1 MKPIDNMSE
10 QKRREE
16 IVEIG
21 RMMYTK
27 SYISGGEGNISARLP
42 DGNILITPSG
52 LHKGLLNPSDII
64 TVNLAGER
72 VDTPNAQNAK
82 HKPTSELPMHLEAYK
97 QRDDVLAVVH
107 AHPAHAVALSIA
119 QIPIADDLIPE
130 VVVFLGR
137 IPVTPY
143 ATPSSEE
150 NAQAIRE
157 TIHDCDALVLERHGS
172 LTVGRTLMEA
182 FMRLE
187 MVESSARL
195 AYMTALLDVDRP
207 IPSHQLAK
215 LHAQRKQR
223 LVNHKSSF

>member
-1 MKPIDNMSE
+1 ME
-10 QKRREE
+10 QRLRAE

-21 RMMYTK
+21 RMMYNK

-42 DGNILITPSG
+42 DGSILITPSG
-52 LHKGLLNPSDII
+52 LHKGLLKPDDMII
-64 TVNLAGER
+64 VNLDGER
-72 VDTPNAQNAK
+72 VDTPNAHNAQL
-82 HKPTSELPMHLEAYK
+82 KPTSELPMHLEAFK
-97 QRDDVLAVVH
+97 QRSDILAVVH

-119 QIPIADDLIPE
+119 QIPIADDLVPE

-150 NAQAIRE
+150 NAHAIRT
-157 TIHDCDALVLERHGS
+157 TIRDCDALVLERHGS
-172 LTVGRTLMEA
+172 LTVGNSLMEA

-195 AYMTALLDVDRP
+195 AYMMALLEVDRP
-207 IPSHQLAK
+207 IPVAQLQK
-215 LHAQRKQR
+215 LHKQR
-223 LVNHKSSF
+223 EQLLRTKLPV

>member
-1 MKPIDNMSE
+1 MTE
-10 QKRREE
+10 QTLRAEMA
-16 IVEIG
+16 EIG
-21 RMMYTK
+21 RMMYAK
-27 SYISGGEGNISARLP
+27 SYITGGEGNISARLP

-52 LHKGLLNPSDII
+52 LHKGLLKPEDPII
-64 TVNLAGER
+64 VNLAGER
-72 VDTPNAQNAK
+72 VDTPNAVNAN
-82 HKPTSELPMHLEAYK
+82 HKPTSELPMHLEAFK

-130 VVVFLGR
+130 IVVFLGR

-157 TIHDCDALVLERHGS
+157 TIRDCDALVLERHGS
-172 LTVGRTLMEA
+172 LTVGRSLMEA

-187 MVESSARL
+187 MVESGARL
-195 AYMTALLDVDRP
+195 AYMTAMLGVDRP
-207 IPSHQLAK
+207 IPPHQLKK
-215 LHAQRKQR
+215 LHTQRTN
-223 LVNHKSSF
+223 LKSKI